1 MVICLERGADLHMP
15 SWCHCHSLSLASV
28 KSRLILPFWY
38 RPTQVVLEK
47 GLLNG
52 RVCVCNSCFMA
63 IFRDKSVIWFHLG
76 STPSPRFSEDNTG
89 ILVGWVF
96 YRPAV
101 LPAPCKISIT
111 AQRRTLV
118 TSTNHESGLVH
129 SSSTTKLLT
138 WGASSDPGRILE
150 WSCW

>member
-1 MVICLERGADLHMP
+1 MVRCWRGYLSGARCRLAYAQLMP
-15 SWCHCHSLSLASV
+15 LPLTVSCFSIIQIDFTFLVLAHPGSPRKRAV
-28 KSRLILPFWY
+28 KRA
-38 RPTQVVLEK
+38 
-47 GLLNG
+47 
-52 RVCVCNSCFMA
+52 CVCNSCFMA

-138 WGASSDPGRILE
+138 
-150 WSCW
+150 